1 MAELPDPES
10 VVVDVA
16 PSPMARRLVRAAGRL
31 LRRILAVS
39 LVIGTVMW
47 LGSVAIKSWGRWSLN
62 RRMQA
67 AQALKGGQQYFVDPA
82 GNDTNDG
89 RAPDRAWRSLAR
101 ASGAT
106 FAPGDSLMLTGGIE
120 YVGTLHLDDDDG
132 GDPSRPFVV
141 TSRGPLP
148 ATITPADSD
157 GVVARNP
164 IGLTISR
171 LIVRGSGASS
181 NKGSGIALV
190 VTARGSVKLPGIV
203 VEDVDV
209 SGMGRFGLV
218 IDGKRLKSGLRDVR
232 ITDSDFHANQLA
244 GLSVL
249 GRYVPF
255 YRQYAHANVL
265 VEGVRAWDNT
275 GDPTIG
281 DVHSGSGI
289 VMSSVRSGTIRRC
302 VAWNNGAASRGHE
315 GGPFGIWTW
324 SVDSVLLERS
334 VSFDNRTASAADGGG
349 FDFDGGTTN
358 SLMRDNVSFDNDG
371 AGVLLAQFSYALP
384 FHDNRIERHVSID
397 DARKNGYG
405 AFTAWGAVFDTELHS
420 SVLSVR
426 AAATTPHVG
435 IKVYAN
441 AKKTWWERGTSRN
454 IRIGTSL
461 VLLGPGVEF
470 MRSEAGAEGLD
481 VGGAI
486 RLQLRDEELP
496 RAARP

>member
-1 MAELPDPES
+1 MTEFRDAKS

-16 PSPMARRLVRAAGRL
+16 PSPMTRRLVRAAGRL
-31 LRRILAVS
+31 MRRILAAS
-39 LVIGTVMW
+39 LVIGMVMW
-47 LGSVAIKSWGRWSLN
+47 LGSMAIKSWGRWSLN

-67 AQALKGGQQYFVDPA
+67 AQTLKGGQPYFVDPA

-120 YVGTLHLDDDDG
+120 YVGTLHLGDDDG

-148 ATITPADSD
+148 AIITPADSD

-171 LIVRGSGASS
+171 ILVRGSGVAS

-190 VTARGSVKLPGIV
+190 VTAPGSVQLPGIR

-209 SGMGRFGLV
+209 SGMGRFGMV
-218 IDGKRLKSGLRDVR
+218 IDGKWLKSGLRDVV
-232 ITDSDFHANQLA
+232 IADSDFHANQLA
-244 GLSVL
+244 GLSVIGKYL
-249 GRYVPF
+249 PF
-255 YRQYAHANVL
+255 DRRYAHANVQI
-265 VEGVRAWDNT
+265 EGVRAWDNA
-275 GDPTIG
+275 GDPEL
-281 DVHSGSGI
+281 DKEHSGSGI
-289 VMSSVRSGTIRRC
+289 VLSNVRGGVIRRC
-302 VAWNNGAASRGHE
+302 VTWNNGAASHGRI
-315 GGPFGIWTW
+315 GGPYGIWTW
-324 SVDSVLLERS
+324 DVDSVLMERS
-334 VSFDNRTASAADGGG
+334 VSFANRTASKADGGG

-371 AGVLLAQFSYALP
+371 AGVLVAQFTYAVP

-397 DARKNGYG
+397 DGRKNGYG
-405 AFTAWGAVFDTELHS
+405 AFTSWGAVFDTELHS

-426 AAATTPHVG
+426 STATALPSA
-435 IKVYAN
+435 IQVYTN
-441 AKKTWWERGTSRN
+441 WWKHWWEQGSSRN
-454 IRIGTSL
+454 IRVANSL
-461 VLLGPGVEF
+461 AFLGPGVEYL
-470 MRSEAGAEGLD
+470 RTEAGAEGLD
-481 VGGAI
+481 VGGVI

-496 RAARP
+496 RAAQP